1 MISGFQSLI
10 KWPVAMLLAV
20 FVLTGCNFF
29 ENEKVVG
36 IDGQTMG
43 TTFSMRWV
51 DHNDDRINDIRNR
64 AGKVLATVN
73 QQMSTY
79 IPNSELS
86 TFNKLPAGS
95 EMEVSDALAA
105 VVEQSLAIS
114 ERSGGAFDVTVGPLV
129 NLWGFGPNG
138 RIEKAPTEAEIA
150 SLKERIGYQKVEVLK
165 APSRLRKLGQQY
177 VDLSAI
183 AKGYGVDQLAEILE
197 AEGVHNYLV
206 EIGGE
211 LRAKGLKPDGSHW
224 RIAIESPA
232 SMERSIGRIINVKD
246 TAIATSGDYR
256 NYFEEEGVRFSHT
269 INPETGKPITH
280 RLASVTVLTPT
291 CAEAD
296 ALATTLMVMGEHRGF
311 EFAKE
316 EGIAAYFL
324 YKSEQGDTFI
334 EQATTEFE
342 AFVQEGE

>member
-51 DHNDDRINDIRNR
+51 DLNEDRINDIRNR

-165 APSRLRKLGQQY
+165 DPSRLRKLGQQY

-197 AEGVHNYLV
+197 AEGIHNYLV

-232 SMERSIGRIINVKD
+232 
-246 TAIATSGDYR
+246 
-256 NYFEEEGVRFSHT
+256 
-269 INPETGKPITH
+269 
-280 RLASVTVLTPT
+280 
-291 CAEAD
+291 
-296 ALATTLMVMGEHRGF
+296 
-311 EFAKE
+311 
-316 EGIAAYFL
+316 
-324 YKSEQGDTFI
+324 
-334 EQATTEFE
+334 
-342 AFVQEGE
+342 